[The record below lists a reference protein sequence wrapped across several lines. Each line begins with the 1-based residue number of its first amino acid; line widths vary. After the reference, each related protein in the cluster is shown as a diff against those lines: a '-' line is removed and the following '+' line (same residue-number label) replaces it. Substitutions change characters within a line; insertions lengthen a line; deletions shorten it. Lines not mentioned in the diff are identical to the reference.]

1 MLVLVGQS
9 LGYVA
14 YFLGLETVDEA
25 DVQQDTRT
33 GITAGVAVRLF
44 QTVVLLVLACLR
56 VMAYLLSEVHACK
69 GTTIISLRCVL
80 HCTFT
85 LFQDLTRLYSDK
97 TFLKKV
103 QMVKVG
109 LDVNSNPTIPTSVS
123 NAKNIGFP

>member
-14 YFLGLETVDEA
+14 YLLGLEAVDEA

-56 VMAYLLSEVHACK
+56 VMAYL
-69 GTTIISLRCVL
+69 
-80 HCTFT
+80 
-85 LFQDLTRLYSDK
+85 
-97 TFLKKV
+97 
-103 QMVKVG
+103 
-109 LDVNSNPTIPTSVS
+109 
-123 NAKNIGFP
+123 